1 MILGPVDELDSC
13 SRDVCGF
20 VPGIST
26 GMVVQ
31 KLDECLKKAGE
42 ASDQKRTGSGPD
54 ADTREQ

>member
-1 MILGPVDELDSC
+1 MTFDPVHEPDTC
-13 SRDVCGF
+13 SGDICESA
-20 VPGIST
+20 PGIT
-26 GMVVQ
+26 TCIVVQ